1 MSALGR
7 PSRAS
12 EVAVWLKLEL
22 RKFRA
27 GEVASFTGV
36 SDPYEPSRHPDLVI
50 ASGHETLAESTAK
63 LVALLVTR
71 RVCAPTADTNRQ
83 P

>member
-1 MSALGR
+1 MSPSLESQQAPHHVPGMHERRFWR

-27 GEVASFTGV
+27 GEVASLKGMARV
-36 SDPYEPSRHPDLVI
+36 RHFVDRPMV
-50 ASGHETLAESTAK
+50 G
-63 LVALLVTR
+63 
-71 RVCAPTADTNRQ
+71 Q
-83 P
+83 